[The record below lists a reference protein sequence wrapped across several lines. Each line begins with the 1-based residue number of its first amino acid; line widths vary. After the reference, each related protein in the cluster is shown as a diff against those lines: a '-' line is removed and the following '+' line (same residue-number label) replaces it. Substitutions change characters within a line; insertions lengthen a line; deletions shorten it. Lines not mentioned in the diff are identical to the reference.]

1 MEQQTPS
8 YYGILPASV
17 RYDKKIPARAGYL
30 YTEITALSNKWGYC
44 TASNAWF
51 AKLYEVDTS
60 TISRWV
66 SCLEKRGHIA
76 VVLTNSETGTE
87 RKIYPRMDVAGVLK
101 NEVGGTQ
108 KQGGG
113 VLKNEYHSNTSI
125 NTKTTFL
132 GKIENSKTENIGI
145 ILDENHESLQPFPEN
160 MPYGN
165 GLKRAQEALNAYYAQ
180 DGKLD
185 ELRLEVGYEITS
197 LFLDEQKKSFLEKM
211 TNYAHNRAR
220 TFSEFKGYFVSWVR
234 RGYEKSVKEETQKKQ
249 IIPSVQAEITADE
262 ISVAA
267 AEVLGQVQRT
277 PATAKRLDAIKASTP
292 EQILENLKPVL
303 ELVNTWKDALFP
315 RYKPLTAKQLI
326 WIELNHPNKTKVTDA
341 LLKVVKYH
349 PASDMLIDAIKI
361 QLLK

>member
-1 MEQQTPS
+1 MEQQIPS

-17 RYDKKIPARAGYL
+17 RYDKKIPPRAGYL

-51 AKLYEVDTS
+51 AKLYDVDTS
-60 TISRWV
+60 TVSRWV
-66 SCLEKRGHIA
+66 SSLEKRGHIT
-76 VVLTNSETGTE
+76 VVLINSETGTE
-87 RKIYPRMDVAGVLK
+87 RKIYPRMDVVGVLK

-108 KQGGG
+108 KEGGG
-113 VLKNEYHSNTSI
+113 VLKNEYHNNTSI
-125 NTKTTFL
+125 NTKTTLL
-132 GKIENSKTENIGI
+132 GKIENSKTENIET
-145 ILDENHESLQPFPEN
+145 ILTEDSECLQPFPEN

-165 GLKRAQEALNAYYAQ
+165 GLKRAKEALDRYYAE
-180 DGKLD
+180 D
-185 ELRLEVGYEITS
+185 EKIEELKSEVGYGFKTS
-197 LFLDEQKKSFLEKM
+197 FLDEQKKSFIEKM
-211 TNYAHNRAR
+211 SEYAHKRAR
-220 TFSEFKGYFVSWVR
+220 TFSQLKGYFVAWVR
-234 RGYEKSVKEETQKKQ
+234 TGYERSIREEMQKKQ
-249 IIPSVQAEITADE
+249 SIPSVQAEITADE

-267 AEVLGQVQRT
+267 AEVLDQVQRT
-277 PATAKRLDAIKASTP
+277 SATAKRLDAIKANTP

-303 ELVNTWKDALFP
+303 ELVNTWKDALS

-326 WIELNHPNKTKVTDA
+326 WIELNYPNKTKVTDA